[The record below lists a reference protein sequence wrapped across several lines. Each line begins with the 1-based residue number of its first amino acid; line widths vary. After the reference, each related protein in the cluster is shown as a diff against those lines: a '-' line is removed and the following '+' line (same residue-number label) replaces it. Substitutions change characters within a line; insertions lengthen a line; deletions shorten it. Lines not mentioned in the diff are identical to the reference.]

1 MKDEKTHSTSASI
14 LVASIMA
21 GWAQHAALHPL
32 DTLKVRLQYARN
44 ATEQSAVLWQNIAA
58 LELPR
63 GIREIKHPKFD
74 WLYKFPIFAD
84 IRASVQMFRQTPQ
97 PIRNLYSGLGAS
109 LLAVVPAALVYMPS
123 YELSRHILARQR
135 HSREASYIS
144 IPPTLHAPVAAMATG
159 LVCAVARAP
168 LSVIK
173 ARVQLGLYNSSASGA
188 RAAWSTLR
196 RQGAVSMVRDAYAG
210 FGATAT
216 LDVATAVVL
225 FVSLD
230 ALRALAH
237 SRNSGELSQHY
248 IDKSTSSGNTSSS
261 SSSSISSSSSSSSS
275 TRHGLSSSEN
285 ASIGFFASALATV
298 ATEPIDVI
306 RTRLMAQEKVS
317 SGSHHL
323 PESPSSVSGTPR
335 ATSAEAP
342 GPSTD
347 IKHGK
352 APASAPKNFGY
363 RGLFDGLRR
372 AVSSEGISSLYR
384 GLLPRLLLK
393 SLGGSIWYTTYSWVK
408 AEMERKSF

>member
-1 MKDEKTHSTSASI
+1 MKDEKTHSSSASI

-63 GIREIKHPKFD
+63 GIRETKHSKFE
-74 WLYKFPIFAD
+74 WLYKFPIFTD
-84 IRASVQMFRQTPQ
+84 IRASMQMFRQTPQ
-97 PIRNLYSGLGAS
+97 PIRTLYSGLGAS

-123 YELSRHILARQR
+123 YELSRHVLARQ
-135 HSREASYIS
+135 HHDREARFFTV
-144 IPPTLHAPVAAMATG
+144 PPTLHAPVAAMATG
-159 LVCAVARAP
+159 LVCAIARAP

-196 RQGAVSMVRDAYAG
+196 HQGAASMIRDAYAG

-237 SRNSGELSQHY
+237 SR
-248 IDKSTSSGNTSSS
+248 KSGNVLQHDND
-261 SSSSISSSSSSSSS
+261 SSS
-275 TRHGLSSSEN
+275 TNGSSSASTQGLTASEN
-285 ASIGFFASALATV
+285 ATVGFFASAFATV

-306 RTRLMAQEKVS
+306 RTRLMAQAKVTPQS
-317 SGSHHL
+317 L
-323 PESPSSVSGTPR
+323 RAPQSPSSASHPSSTPGR
-335 ATSAEAP
+335 EA
-342 GPSTD
+342 S
-347 IKHGK
+347 
-352 APASAPKNFGY
+352 PASLNMKSGKIPVSSPKNFGY
-363 RGLFDGLRR
+363 RGLFDGLQK
-372 AVSSEGISSLYR
+372 AVSSEGIASLYR

-393 SLGGSIWYTTYSWVK
+393 SLGGSIWYTTYSWVR
-408 AEMERKSF
+408 AEMERRSV